1 LDDTFSN
8 NSVINSA
15 SNQKNRASFMYT
27 DRKLVIVDTVS
38 NKILFNG
45 VISLK
50 GSILSMTWKQD
61 SLYFSPENKTL
72 LEFKT
77 S

>member
-1 LDDTFSN
+1 MDDTFSN